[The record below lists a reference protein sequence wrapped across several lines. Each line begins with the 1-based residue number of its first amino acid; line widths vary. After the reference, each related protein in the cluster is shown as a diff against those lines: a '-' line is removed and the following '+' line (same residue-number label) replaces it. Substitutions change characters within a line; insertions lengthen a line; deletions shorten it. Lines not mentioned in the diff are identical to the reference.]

1 MQELDEHIAVRDEAR
16 AFEEALPD
24 SQRKELGQFFT
35 GMPLGRVLAHLAVD
49 ADTRYVL
56 DPMAGTGDLLDSAH
70 EAAASCEAAIERL
83 DAIEVD
89 IETAAVCDL
98 RLNRICSADLV
109 TPHVVFG
116 DAFDPDT
123 YKTFRKDGYGLVIAN
138 PPYVRYQSLNGRAD
152 KTRQGL
158 LSIAEQRLTGVS
170 KETWTELA
178 DAYSG
183 LADLSIP
190 AWLLSALLVKPGGR
204 LALVVPATW
213 RSRTYADVIRYL
225 LLRCFSLETIVEDT
239 QPGWFSDALVRT
251 HLIMARRLA
260 DDDIAIPLGARTD
273 WPAASWIQIAPEAA
287 SSLSLVGKSFD
298 GDKPEAAFAK
308 WCVSGDRQDRVGIS
322 ARDFSLKDEWGS
334 LRQRARSRGWL
345 EALEGDAHD
354 LPLFGGAQDTKTPV
368 PESLKDLLPTNFS
381 YDNLI
386 PLEDAGIRT
395 GQGLRTGCNRFF
407 YVQYIGPADEG
418 CSIVR
423 TAPVLGGKDLVVP
436 DNALTPVL
444 HRQAELEAWIAGVIP
459 QTRILDLRSWV
470 LPEDCDNARAAE
482 QAYRKAGESFPQIMP
497 ESLASF
503 VRDAAT
509 KPLGGTDKSRTVS
522 ELSAVRT
529 NVRQARDNAPPRF
542 WYMLPEFMPR
552 HLPQAFVPRI
562 IHGAP
567 VVYTNSEPPIVI
579 DANFSTFWPVQ
590 RKWKSESLAAI
601 LNSVWCRAVM
611 EAVGTPLGGGALKLE
626 AVHIRRMPVPRLDD
640 ATIQKLDTTVRRTQG
655 LRAEHAIDRIV
666 LRALL
671 PTTASDSDIDV
682 LAQRLTV
689 RLSEMGAAR
698 QRGAA

>member
-1 MQELDEHIAVRDEAR
+1 MQERDEHTAVREEAR
-16 AFEEALPD
+16 AFEEALPV
-24 SQRKELGQFFT
+24 SQRKGLGQFFT
-35 GMPLGRVLAHLAVD
+35 GMPLGRVLAHLSVD

-56 DPMAGTGDLLDSAH
+56 DPMAGTGDLLDAAH
-70 EAAASCEAAIERL
+70 EAAVSRRAANERL

-89 IETAAVCDL
+89 IETADVCDL
-98 RLNRICSADLV
+98 RLNRVCDADLV
-109 TPHVVFG
+109 TPHVVSG

-123 YKTFRKDGYGLVIAN
+123 YKTLRKDGYDLVIAN

-158 LSIAEQRLTGVS
+158 LSIVEQRLTGVS
-170 KETWTELA
+170 KETWAALA

-213 RSRTYADVIRYL
+213 RSRAYADVIRYL
-225 LLRCFSLETIVEDT
+225 LLRCFSLETIVEDA

-251 HLIMARRLA
+251 HLIVARRLA
-260 DDDIAIPLGARTD
+260 DDNMATPLGARTD

-287 SSLSLVGKSFD
+287 SSSSLVGKSFD
-298 GDKPEAAFAK
+298 GEEPEAAFAK
-308 WCVSGDRQDRVGIS
+308 WCASGDRQDRVGIS
-322 ARDFSLKDEWGS
+322 VRDFSLEDEWS
-334 LRQRARSRGWL
+334 ALRQQARSRDWL
-345 EALEGDAHD
+345 EALERDAHD
-354 LPLFGGAQDTKTPV
+354 LPLFGGAQKTEIPV
-368 PESLKDLLPTNFS
+368 PESLKDILPTNFS
-381 YDNLI
+381 YNNLI

-407 YVQYIGPADEG
+407 YVQYIEPADEG
-418 CSIVR
+418 FSIVR
-423 TAPVLGGKDLVVP
+423 TAPALGGKELVVP
-436 DNALTPVL
+436 DGALQPVL
-444 HRQAELEAWIAGVIP
+444 HRQAELEAWITGAIP
-459 QTRILDLRSWV
+459 HTRILDLRSWL
-470 LPEDCDNARAAE
+470 LPEDYDSARAAE
-482 QAYRKAGESFPQIMP
+482 QTYRKTGERFPQVMP
-497 ESLASF
+497 EPLVSF
-503 VRDAAT
+503 VRDAAA
-509 KPLGGTDKSRTVS
+509 KPLGGTDDSRAVS

-529 NVRQARDNAPPRF
+529 NVRPARDNAPPRF

-567 VVYTNSEPPIVI
+567 VVYTNSEPPVVI

-590 RKWKSESLAAI
+590 RKWRPESLAAI
-601 LNSVWCRAVM
+601 LNSVWCRTVM

-640 ATIQKLDTTVRRTQG
+640 AIIQELDSAVRRAKG
-655 LRAEHAIDRIV
+655 SNAIDRIV

-671 PTTASDSDIDV
+671 PKTASDSDIDV
-682 LAQRLTV
+682 FVQRLMA
-689 RLSEMGAAR
+689 RLGEMGAAR